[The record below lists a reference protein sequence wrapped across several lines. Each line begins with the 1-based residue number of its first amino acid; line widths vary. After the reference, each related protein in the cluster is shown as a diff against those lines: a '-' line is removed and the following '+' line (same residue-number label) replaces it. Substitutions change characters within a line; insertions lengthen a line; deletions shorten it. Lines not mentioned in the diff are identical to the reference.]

1 MTIFHQRKDAFERKF
16 AHDEELLFKAIARR
30 NRMLGLWAAQTLGK
44 SGAEADAYADTVV
57 LADLAEAGDDDVLRK
72 ITGDL
77 NAAGITADDAQIRRQ
92 LQELMPRALNEIK
105 AGC

>member
-1 MTIFHQRKDAFERKF
+1 
-16 AHDEELLFKAIARR
+16 
-30 NRMLGLWAAQTLGK
+30 
-44 SGAEADAYADTVV
+44 V
-57 LADLAEAGDDDVLRK
+57 LADLAEAGDDDVLRI

-77 NAAGITADDAQIRRQ
+77 NAAGSTADNAQILRQ